1 MVIKIKYE
9 PFKEI
14 VVKEIVEYPSP
25 DSLARFL
32 GAYLKAGQLIV
43 PNWTEGVLF
52 CYFPLPLTTES
63 LVKEYFDG
71 RVYWSTI
78 MFTLMP
84 TYQEVLKIDAA
95 EVPVID
101 VSHNPSLKRIAKW
114 LKARFKGQ
122 S

>member
-1 MVIKIKYE
+1 LVIKIKYE